1 MRVSSCLITHSAVA
15 ILATALLCGLSGTA
29 TSQARL
35 PSVTIDAPK
44 QMARPHRLAARP
56 PQRPQVASTSAYR
69 PLPPNPAPGT
79 VMARFAEF
87 ENIAARAN
95 SSCADGC
102 PTSFRSGNQPWVGCF
117 SPGSFVLSTTC
128 RNAAGFKNYEEC
140 KEVGM
145 FVGWRPAD
153 VSWYCSSLYASGKL
167 SGEKHQ
173 QFAERSAR
181 R

>member
-1 MRVSSCLITHSAVA
+1 MRVSSCLVTHSAVA

-95 SSCADGC
+95 SSCADGLPDKFQTRQPTLGWMLLARQFC
-102 PTSFRSGNQPWVGCF
+102 PIDNMQKRSRLQNLRGVQGGRNVRGLETS
-117 SPGSFVLSTTC
+117 
-128 RNAAGFKNYEEC
+128 
-140 KEVGM
+140 
-145 FVGWRPAD
+145 
-153 VSWYCSSLYASGKL
+153 
-167 SGEKHQ
+167 
-173 QFAERSAR
+173 
-181 R
+181 

>member
-1 MRVSSCLITHSAVA
+1 MRVSSCLVTHSAVA

-102 PTSFRSGNQPWVGCF
+102 QSSFPSGNRPWVGC
-117 SPGSFVLSTTC
+117 SASAWPMPSAGC
-128 RNAAGFKNYEEC
+128 RNPRHFKTYVACTETSYFLAWKPMET
-140 KEVGM
+140 
-145 FVGWRPAD
+145 W
-153 VSWYCSSLYASGKL
+153 WYCSALALNK
-167 SGEKHQ
+167 
-173 QFAERSAR
+173 
-181 R
+181 